1 MSIRTNMQDL
11 ENIAHLFE
19 EIKNIA
25 MARLV
30 PKEARA
36 HFRQAEKE
44 ALLGVKSLLDAAII
58 RLEEDD
64 SMKQVSESNHLKQI
78 PVED

>member
-11 ENIAHLFE
+11 ESVANLFE

-25 MARLV
+25 VARLV
-30 PKEARA
+30 PVAARA
-36 HFRQAEKE
+36 HFRQAERE
-44 ALLGVKSLLDAAII
+44 ALLGVKSLIDAAIV

-64 SMKQVSESNHLKQI
+64 STKRVNESNHLKQI

>member
-11 ENIAHLFE
+11 ENIVLLFE
-19 EIKNIA
+19 GIKNIA
-25 MARLV
+25 VARFV
-30 PKEARA
+30 PEAARA
-36 HFRQAEKE
+36 HFRLAEKE
-44 ALLGVKSLLDAAII
+44 ALLGVKSLLDAAIV

-64 SMKQVSESNHLKQI
+64 SMKQVNDSNHLKQI